1 MERIESGPQCCPAS
15 SPRSVSTRPPI
26 VESALMEATEVN
38 LFHVSLTQTPP
49 HFRPTAS
56 SPRRLDFLWTK
67 KVSSRWHQFMASC
80 ALLLRRMASWKRRF
94 SPRRSL
100 LTTRGADT
108 GDFKS
113 PALALGRGFCGPSNT
128 SCQHMKSPPRCQTR
142 YIVHA
147 QNKHPSER
155 KRPSLQNASVRR
167 PQRLTQRPTT
177 LQAHSGNPWMI
188 REISKISS
196 TL

>member
-1 MERIESGPQCCPAS
+1 MEALEQPPLVVFVSTPPGGGRTFIARLCSMEGIESGPQCCPAT
-15 SPRSVSTRPPI
+15 SPRSVSTRHPI

-38 LFHVSLTQTPP
+38 LFHVSLTQTLP

-67 KVSSRWHQFMASC
+67 KVSSRWQQFMASC
-80 ALLLRRMASWKRRF
+80 ALLLRRKASWKRRF

-113 PALALGRGFCGPSNT
+113 PMLALGRGAG
-128 SCQHMKSPPRCQTR
+128 TR
-142 YIVHA
+142 A
-147 QNKHPSER
+147 E
-155 KRPSLQNASVRR
+155 
-167 PQRLTQRPTT
+167 
-177 LQAHSGNPWMI
+177 
-188 REISKISS
+188 SS
-196 TL
+196 TNQN

>member
-1 MERIESGPQCCPAS
+1 MGSTQWKPRNSPPHSFRFPSPGGGHAPDTARECSMERIESGPQCCPAS

-113 PALALGRGFCGPSNT
+113 PALALGRGAG
-128 SCQHMKSPPRCQTR
+128 TR
-142 YIVHA
+142 A
-147 QNKHPSER
+147 ELPTNQN
-155 KRPSLQNASVRR
+155 
-167 PQRLTQRPTT
+167 
-177 LQAHSGNPWMI
+177 
-188 REISKISS
+188 
-196 TL
+196 